1 MQKKTIES
9 VKDEK
14 YIHLTTL
21 GRKTGKPHEV
31 ELWFALGNGKLYL
44 SHEGEHTDWMKN
56 VAKNEKVSAKIGS
69 LKFDV
74 LAKILKE
81 GSSRDVGTRALYE
94 KYYKPAKKEV
104 IDDWFSLSTV
114 VELTPKLS
122 ISS

>member
-1 MQKKTIES
+1 MPKKTIES

-31 ELWFALGNGKLYL
+31 ELWFALGDGKLYL

-56 VAKNEKVSAKIGS
+56 LAKNGKVSVKIGS

-81 GSSRDVGTRALYE
+81 DQLKGCWDKSALRE
-94 KYYKPAKKEV
+94 ILQARKEGGYRRLV
-104 IDDWFSLSTV
+104 FAFYRC
-114 VELTPKLS
+114 
-122 ISS
+122 